1 MSDTIIYEQPLA
13 EKVRSFLRLE
23 FLFELVDHNLKANSA
38 WDTRSALLHMLDI
51 VGLVSRVDL
60 KGELVKELGRYN
72 MLLNGFRDSITVD
85 QGRLGIIRREI
96 EQAVTLLDAYNG
108 QPGQSLRDHELIET
122 VRQRNNQ
129 GGGPSSFDVPTLHQ
143 WLHRSVDIQKQELEE
158 WYNTLSVLRGAV
170 TLYLRLLRDSVTPE
184 EQIAASGV
192 FNVSFGQ
199 QRNVKLVRVVLP
211 EGSELYPEISGGRHR
226 LSVRFMRN
234 SDFAER
240 SRQTTE
246 DTPFKLACCAF

>member
-13 EKVRSFLRLE
+13 EKIRSFLRLE
-23 FLFELVDHNLKANSA
+23 FLFELVDHNLKADQS

-72 MLLNGFRDSITVD
+72 MLLNGYRDSLTVD
-85 QGRLGIIRREI
+85 QGRLGVIRREI
-96 EQAVTLLDAYNG
+96 EHVVTLLDAYNG

-129 GGGPSSFDVPTLHQ
+129 GGGPSAFDVPTLHQ
-143 WLHRSVDIQKQELEE
+143 WLKRPIDIQKTELDE

-170 TLYLRLLRDSVTPE
+170 TLYLRLLRDSVMPE
-184 EQIAASGV
+184 EQVALSGV

-211 EGSELYPEISGGRHR
+211 KDSELYPEISGGRHR
-226 LSVRFMRN
+226 LSVRFMCN
-234 SDFAER
+234 TDFSER
-240 SRQTTE
+240 ARQTID

>member
-23 FLFELVDHNLKANSA
+23 FLFELVDHNLKADHA
-38 WDTRSALLHMLDI
+38 CDTRAALLHMLDI

-60 KGELVKELGRYN
+60 KGELVKELSRYS
-72 MLLNGFRDSITVD
+72 MLLNGYRDSVTVD
-85 QGRLGIIRREI
+85 QARLGIIRREI

-143 WLHRSVDIQKQELEE
+143 WLQRPVDVQKSELQE
-158 WYNTLSVLRGAV
+158 WNATLTVLRGAV
-170 TLYLRLLRDSVTPE
+170 TLYLRLLRDSVTADE
-184 EQIAASGV
+184 KTAISGV

-199 QRNVKLVRVVLP
+199 KRNVKLVRIVLP
-211 EGSELYPEISGGRHR
+211 ADSPLYPEISGGRHR
-226 LSVRFMRN
+226 LSVRFMCN
-234 SDFAER
+234 TNFAER
-240 SRQTTE
+240 ASQTTD
-246 DTPFKLACCAF
+246 DTSFMLACCAF